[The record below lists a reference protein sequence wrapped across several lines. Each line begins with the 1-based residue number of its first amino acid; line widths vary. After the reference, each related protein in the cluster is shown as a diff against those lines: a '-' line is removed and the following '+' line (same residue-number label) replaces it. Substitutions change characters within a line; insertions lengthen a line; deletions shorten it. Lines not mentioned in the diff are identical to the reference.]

1 MAENIYFPLSG
12 AGGGGGSEAAPHITI
27 TVDDLKY
34 DYSGT
39 LTAEQLAILAED
51 NAYINFDIVISSDAK
66 IRLILNKTEVIPNE
80 GTPTNYVFAAAINL
94 GEGEPMTF
102 SLLITVEYSSY
113 ISSVFNPAFYL
124 KGVKV
129 NGTELDSPNDI
140 AELNLK
146 TINNQSIV
154 GTGDITVEG
163 GAEVIEKGINLNTNK
178 FTTAL
183 TADEFNKLKN
193 NEAVI
198 KITTSYLDVIQL
210 DLYGGNPS
218 ILNGTVAG
226 GDYDLLVYAIP
237 SHLIDNPAVY
247 ILSIQSN
254 TLDSF
259 ALKTVSAYEPVL
271 SNSPTSTYEAISANP
286 LLGFPS
292 EEADIPQLHM
302 SKSMYIGKITP
313 TNDYTG
319 YTWNAGTD
327 NKHLTFVNELAEIL
341 NLESDATNFN
351 TFEAVLKLNE
361 NNPNASAI
369 VKKYYSCILHISSN
383 TSNSS
388 EGTFTIYDT
397 ATNKITYV
405 ILRIYAYP
413 NASNTF
419 VIDYLKAYQDGEE
432 ITSTFASKI
441 EAIYLNLL

>member
-1 MAENIYFPLSG
+1 MAENIYFPLNGGSG
-12 AGGGGGSEAAPHITI
+12 SGSEAAPHITI

-66 IRLILNKTEVIPNE
+66 IRFILNKNEVIPNE

-102 SLLITVEYSSY
+102 SLLITVEDSSY

-163 GAEVIEKGINLNTNK
+163 GAEVIEKGINLSTNK
-178 FTTAL
+178 FTTVL
-183 TADEFNKLKN
+183 TAEEFNKLKN
-193 NEAVI
+193 NEAII
-198 KITTSYLDVIQL
+198 KTTTTYLDVIPL
-210 DLYGGNPS
+210 VLYGSNPS
-218 ILNGTVAG
+218 VINGTAIG
-226 GDYDLLVYAIP
+226 SDYDMLVYAIP
-237 SHLIDNPAVY
+237 SPLTDDPAVY

-259 ALKTVSAYEPVL
+259 SIKTIQVNEPVL
-271 SNSPTSTYEAISANP
+271 GKSSTNTYSAISAYP
-286 LLGFPS
+286 LLGFS
-292 EEADIPQLHM
+292 SSEADILQLHM
-302 SKSMYIGKITP
+302 SNSIYIGKFTYDS
-313 TNDYTG
+313 TGSSYVFYEGNDSKHTYFVSKLTG
-319 YTWNAGTD
+319 IIGLENDDKNFAS
-327 NKHLTFVNELAEIL
+327 FEI
-341 NLESDATNFN
+341 
-351 TFEAVLKLNE
+351 VLKLNE
-361 NNPNASAI
+361 KNPNSSAI
-369 VKKYYSCILHISSN
+369 VDKYYSCIIHISSI
-383 TSNSS
+383 TSNAS

-405 ILRIYAYP
+405 ILRICA
-413 NASNTF
+413 NSSASPMF
-419 VIDYLKAYQDGEE
+419 EMDYLKAYQDGVE

-441 EAIYLNLL
+441 SCIYLNLL

>member
-1 MAENIYFPLSG
+1 MAENIYFPLNGGSG
-12 AGGGGGSEAAPHITI
+12 SGSEAAPHITI

-51 NAYINFDIVISSDAK
+51 NAYINFDIVISSDVK
-66 IRLILNKTEVIPNE
+66 IRFILNKTEVIPSE
-80 GTPTNYVFAAAINL
+80 GTPTNYVFSAAINL
-94 GEGEPMTF
+94 GDGKPMTF
-102 SLLITVEYSSY
+102 ALLIIVEDSSY

-183 TADEFNKLKN
+183 TTDEFNKLKN
-193 NEAVI
+193 NEAII
-198 KITTSYLDVIQL
+198 KTTTTYLDVFPL
-210 DLYGGNPS
+210 VLYGDNPS
-218 ILNGTVAG
+218 VIIGTAIG

-237 SHLIDNPAVY
+237 SPLIDDSIVY

-259 ALKTVSAYEPVL
+259 SIKTIQVNEPVL
-271 SNSPTSTYEAISANP
+271 GNSSTNTYSAISDYP
-286 LLGFPS
+286 LLGFS
-292 EEADIPQLHM
+292 SSEADILQLHM
-302 SKSMYIGKITP
+302 SNSIYIGKFTYDS
-313 TNDYTG
+313 TGSSYVFNEGNDSKHTYFVSKLTG
-319 YTWNAGTD
+319 IIGLENDDKNFAS
-327 NKHLTFVNELAEIL
+327 FEI
-341 NLESDATNFN
+341 
-351 TFEAVLKLNE
+351 VLKLNE
-361 NNPNASAI
+361 KNPNSSAI
-369 VKKYYSCILHISSN
+369 IEKYYSCIIHISSI
-383 TSNSS
+383 TSNAS

-405 ILRIYAYP
+405 ILRICA
-413 NASNTF
+413 NSSASPMF
-419 VIDYLKAYQDGEE
+419 EMDYLKAYQDGVE

-441 EAIYLNLL
+441 SCIYLNLL

>member
-1 MAENIYFPLSG
+1 MAENIYFPLNGGSG
-12 AGGGGGSEAAPHITI
+12 SGSEAAPHITI

-66 IRLILNKTEVIPNE
+66 IRFILNKTEVIPNE

-102 SLLITVEYSSY
+102 SLLIIVEDSSY

-163 GAEVIEKGINLNTNK
+163 GAEVIEKGINLSTNK
-178 FTTAL
+178 FATVL
-183 TADEFNKLKN
+183 TAEEFNKLKN
-193 NEAVI
+193 NEAII
-198 KITTSYLDVIQL
+198 KTTTTYLDVIPL
-210 DLYGGNPS
+210 VLYGSNPS
-218 ILNGTVAG
+218 VINGTAIG
-226 GDYDLLVYAIP
+226 SDYDMLVYAIP
-237 SHLIDNPAVY
+237 SPLTDDPAVY

-259 ALKTVSAYEPVL
+259 SIKTIQVNEPVL
-271 SNSPTSTYEAISANP
+271 GKSSTNTYSAISDYP
-286 LLGFPS
+286 LLGFS
-292 EEADIPQLHM
+292 SSEADIPQLHM
-302 SKSMYIGKITP
+302 SNSIYIGKFTYDS
-313 TNDYTG
+313 TGSSYVFYEGNDSKHTYFVSKLTG
-319 YTWNAGTD
+319 IIGLENDDKNFAS
-327 NKHLTFVNELAEIL
+327 FEI
-341 NLESDATNFN
+341 
-351 TFEAVLKLNE
+351 VLKLNE
-361 NNPNASAI
+361 KNPNSSAI
-369 VKKYYSCILHISSN
+369 VDKYYSCIIHISSI
-383 TSNSS
+383 TSNAS

-405 ILRIYAYP
+405 ILRICA
-413 NASNTF
+413 NSSASPMF
-419 VIDYLKAYQDGEE
+419 EMDYLKAYQDGVE

-441 EAIYLNLL
+441 SCIYLNLL

>member
-1 MAENIYFPLSG
+1 MAENIYFPLNGGSG
-12 AGGGGGSEAAPHITI
+12 SGSEAAPHITI

-66 IRLILNKTEVIPNE
+66 TRFILNKTEVIPNE

-94 GEGEPMTF
+94 SEGEPMTF
-102 SLLITVEYSSY
+102 SLLITVEDSSY

-183 TADEFNKLKN
+183 TTDEFNKLKN
-193 NEAVI
+193 NEAII
-198 KITTSYLDVIQL
+198 KTTTTYLDIPLV
-210 DLYGGNPS
+210 LYGDNPS
-218 ILNGTVAG
+218 VINGTAIG
-226 GDYDLLVYAIP
+226 SDYDLLVYAISSP
-237 SHLIDNPAVY
+237 LIDDPVVY

-259 ALKTVSAYEPVL
+259 SIKTIQVNEPVL
-271 SNSPTSTYEAISANP
+271 GNSSTNTYSAISYYP

-292 EEADIPQLHM
+292 SEADILQLHM
-302 SKSMYIGKITP
+302 SNSIYIGKFTYDS
-313 TNDYTG
+313 TGSSFVFYEGNDSKHTYFVSKLTG
-319 YTWNAGTD
+319 IIGLENDDKNFAS
-327 NKHLTFVNELAEIL
+327 FEI
-341 NLESDATNFN
+341 
-351 TFEAVLKLNE
+351 VLKLNE
-361 NNPNASAI
+361 KNPNSSAI
-369 VKKYYSCILHISSN
+369 IDKYYSCIIHISSI
-383 TSNSS
+383 TSNAS

-405 ILRIYAYP
+405 ILRICA
-413 NASNTF
+413 NSSASPMF
-419 VIDYLKAYQDGEE
+419 EMDYLKAYQDGVE

-441 EAIYLNLL
+441 SCIYLNLL

>member
-1 MAENIYFPLSG
+1 MAENIYFPLNGGSG
-12 AGGGGGSEAAPHITI
+12 SGSEAAPHITI

-66 IRLILNKTEVIPNE
+66 IRFILNKTEVIPNE

-94 GEGEPMTF
+94 DEGEPMTF
-102 SLLITVEYSSY
+102 SLLITVEDSSY
-113 ISSVFNPAFYL
+113 ISSVFDPAFYL

-183 TADEFNKLKN
+183 TTDEFNKLKN
-193 NEAVI
+193 NEAII
-198 KITTSYLDVIQL
+198 KITTTYLDVIPL
-210 DLYGGNPS
+210 VLYGDNPS
-218 ILNGTVAG
+218 VINGTAIG
-226 GDYDLLVYAIP
+226 SDYDLLVYAIP
-237 SHLIDNPAVY
+237 SPLIDDPVVY

-259 ALKTVSAYEPVL
+259 SIKTIQVNEPVL
-271 SNSPTSTYEAISANP
+271 GKSSTNTYSAISAYP
-286 LLGFPS
+286 LLGFS
-292 EEADIPQLHM
+292 SSEADIFQLHM
-302 SKSMYIGKITP
+302 SNSIYIGKFTYDS
-313 TNDYTG
+313 TGSSYVFYEGNDSKHTYFVSKLTDIIG
-319 YTWNAGTD
+319 LEND
-327 NKHLTFVNELAEIL
+327 NKNFASFEI
-341 NLESDATNFN
+341 
-351 TFEAVLKLNE
+351 VLKLNE
-361 NNPNASAI
+361 KNPNSSAI
-369 VKKYYSCILHISSN
+369 IDKYYSCIIHISSI
-383 TSNSS
+383 TSNAS

-405 ILRIYAYP
+405 ILRICA
-413 NASNTF
+413 NSSASPMF
-419 VIDYLKAYQDGEE
+419 EMDYLKAYQDGVE

-441 EAIYLNLL
+441 SCIYLNLL

>member
-1 MAENIYFPLSG
+1 MAENIYFPLNGGSG
-12 AGGGGGSEAAPHITI
+12 SGSEAAPHITI

-66 IRLILNKTEVIPNE
+66 TRFILNKTEVIPNE

-102 SLLITVEYSSY
+102 SLLITVEDSSY

-183 TADEFNKLKN
+183 TTDEFNKLKN
-193 NEAVI
+193 NEAII
-198 KITTSYLDVIQL
+198 KITTTYLDFIPLV
-210 DLYGGNPS
+210 LYGDNPS
-218 ILNGTVAG
+218 VINGTAIG
-226 GDYDLLVYAIP
+226 SDYDLLVYAIP
-237 SHLIDNPAVY
+237 SPLIDIPVVY
-247 ILSIQSN
+247 IVSIQSN

-259 ALKTVSAYEPVL
+259 SIKTIQVNEPVL
-271 SNSPTSTYEAISANP
+271 GNSSTNTYSAISDYP

-292 EEADIPQLHM
+292 SEADTLQLHM
-302 SKSMYIGKITP
+302 SNSIYIGKFTYDS
-313 TNDYTG
+313 TGSSFVFYEGNDSKHTYFVSKLTG
-319 YTWNAGTD
+319 IIGLENDDKNFAS
-327 NKHLTFVNELAEIL
+327 FEI
-341 NLESDATNFN
+341 
-351 TFEAVLKLNE
+351 VLKLNE
-361 NNPNASAI
+361 KNPNSSAI
-369 VKKYYSCILHISSN
+369 IDKYYSCIIHISSI
-383 TSNSS
+383 TSNAS

-405 ILRIYAYP
+405 ILRICATSS
-413 NASNTF
+413 ASPMF
-419 VIDYLKAYQDGEE
+419 EMDYLKAYQDGVE

-441 EAIYLNLL
+441 SCIYLNLL

>member
-1 MAENIYFPLSG
+1 MAENIYFPLNGGSG
-12 AGGGGGSEAAPHITI
+12 SGSEAAPHITI

-51 NAYINFDIVISSDAK
+51 NAYINFDIVISSDSK
-66 IRLILNKTEVIPNE
+66 IRFILNKNEVIPNE
-80 GTPTNYVFAAAINL
+80 GTPINYVFAAPINL

-102 SLLITVEYSSY
+102 SLFITVEDSSY

-163 GAEVIEKGINLNTNK
+163 GAEVIEKGINLSTNK
-178 FTTAL
+178 FTTVL
-183 TADEFNKLKN
+183 TAEEFNKLKN
-193 NEAVI
+193 NEAII
-198 KITTSYLDVIQL
+198 KTTTTYLDVIPL
-210 DLYGGNPS
+210 VLYGSNPS
-218 ILNGTVAG
+218 VINGTAIG
-226 GDYDLLVYAIP
+226 SDYDMLVYAIP
-237 SHLIDNPAVY
+237 SPLTDDPAVY

-259 ALKTVSAYEPVL
+259 SIKTIQVNEPVL
-271 SNSPTSTYEAISANP
+271 GKSSTNTYSAISDYP
-286 LLGFPS
+286 LLGFS
-292 EEADIPQLHM
+292 SREADILQLHM
-302 SKSMYIGKITP
+302 SNSIYIGKFTYDS
-313 TNDYTG
+313 TGSSYVFYEGNDSKHTYFVSKLTG
-319 YTWNAGTD
+319 IIGLENDDKNYAS
-327 NKHLTFVNELAEIL
+327 FEI
-341 NLESDATNFN
+341 
-351 TFEAVLKLNE
+351 VLRLNE
-361 NNPNASAI
+361 KNPNTSVI
-369 VKKYYSCILHISSN
+369 EDKYYSCIIHISSI
-383 TSNSS
+383 TSNAS

-405 ILRIYAYP
+405 ILRICA
-413 NASNTF
+413 NSSASPMF
-419 VIDYLKAYQDGEE
+419 EMDYLKAYQDGVE

-441 EAIYLNLL
+441 SCIYLYLL

>member
-51 NAYINFDIVISSDAK
+51 NAYINFDIVISSDEK
-66 IRLILNKTEVIPNE
+66 IRFILNKTVVIPSE

-94 GEGEPMTF
+94 GEGETMTF
-102 SLLITVEYSSY
+102 SLLITVEDSSY
-113 ISSVFNPAFYL
+113 IGSVFNPEFYL

-129 NGTELDSPNDI
+129 NGTELDSPNNI

-146 TINNQSIV
+146 TINSQSIV

-163 GAEVIEKGINLNTNK
+163 GAEVIEKGINLITNK
-178 FTTAL
+178 FTTVL
-183 TADEFNKLKN
+183 TAEEFNKLKN

-198 KITTSYLDVIQL
+198 KVTTTYFDIIPLV
-210 DLYGGNPS
+210 LYGSNPS
-218 ILNGTVAG
+218 VINGTAIG
-226 GDYDLLVYAIP
+226 SDYDMLVYAIP
-237 SHLIDNPAVY
+237 SPLTDDPAVY
-247 ILSIQSN
+247 IISIQSN

-259 ALKTVSAYEPVL
+259 SIKTIQVNEPVL
-271 SNSPTSTYEAISANP
+271 GNSSTDTYGAISTNP

-313 TNDYTG
+313 INDYTG

-341 NLESDATNFN
+341 NLESDNTNFN

-413 NASNTF
+413 NASDTF
-419 VIDYLKAYQDGEE
+419 VIDYLKAYQDGAE

>member
-1 MAENIYFPLSG
+1 MAENIYFPLNGGSG
-12 AGGGGGSEAAPHITI
+12 SGSEAAPHITI

-66 IRLILNKTEVIPNE
+66 IRFILNKTEVIPNE

-102 SLLITVEYSSY
+102 SLLITVEDSSY

-163 GAEVIEKGINLNTNK
+163 GAEVIEKGINLSTNK
-178 FTTAL
+178 FTTVL
-183 TADEFNKLKN
+183 TAEEFNKLKN
-193 NEAVI
+193 NEAII
-198 KITTSYLDVIQL
+198 KTTITYLDVIPL
-210 DLYGGNPS
+210 VLCGSNPS
-218 ILNGTVAG
+218 VINGTAVG
-226 GDYDLLVYAIP
+226 SDYDMLVYAIP
-237 SHLIDNPAVY
+237 SPLTDDPAVY

-259 ALKTVSAYEPVL
+259 SIKTIQVNEPVL
-271 SNSPTSTYEAISANP
+271 GKSSTNTYSAISDYP
-286 LLGFPS
+286 LLGFS
-292 EEADIPQLHM
+292 SSEADILQLHM
-302 SKSMYIGKITP
+302 SNSIYIGKFTYDS
-313 TNDYTG
+313 TGSSYVFYEGNDSKHTYFVSKLTG
-319 YTWNAGTD
+319 IIGLENDDKNFAS
-327 NKHLTFVNELAEIL
+327 FEI
-341 NLESDATNFN
+341 
-351 TFEAVLKLNE
+351 VLKLNE
-361 NNPNASAI
+361 KNPNSSAI
-369 VKKYYSCILHISSN
+369 VDKYYSCIIHISSI
-383 TSNSS
+383 TSNAS

-405 ILRIYAYP
+405 ILRICA
-413 NASNTF
+413 NSSASPMF
-419 VIDYLKAYQDGEE
+419 EMDYLKAYQDGVE

-441 EAIYLNLL
+441 SCIYLNLL

>member
-1 MAENIYFPLSG
+1 MAENIYFPLNGGSG
-12 AGGGGGSEAAPHITI
+12 SGSEAAPHITI

-66 IRLILNKTEVIPNE
+66 IRFILNKTEVIPNE

-102 SLLITVEYSSY
+102 SLLITVEDSSY
-113 ISSVFNPAFYL
+113 IGSVFNPAFYL

-183 TADEFNKLKN
+183 TTDEFNKLKN
-193 NEAVI
+193 NEAII
-198 KITTSYLDVIQL
+198 KTTTTYLDVIPL
-210 DLYGGNPS
+210 VLYGDNPS
-218 ILNGTVAG
+218 VINGTAIG
-226 GDYDLLVYAIP
+226 GDYDLLVYAISCP
-237 SHLIDNPAVY
+237 LIDNPVVY

-259 ALKTVSAYEPVL
+259 SIKTIQVNEPVL
-271 SNSPTSTYEAISANP
+271 GDSSTNTYSAISDNP
-286 LLGFPS
+286 LLGFS
-292 EEADIPQLHM
+292 SSEADILQLHM
-302 SKSMYIGKITP
+302 SNSIYIGKFTYDS
-313 TNDYTG
+313 TGSSYVFYEGNDSKHTYFVSKLTG
-319 YTWNAGTD
+319 IIGLENDDKNFAS
-327 NKHLTFVNELAEIL
+327 FEI
-341 NLESDATNFN
+341 
-351 TFEAVLKLNE
+351 VLKLNE
-361 NNPNASAI
+361 KNPNSSAI
-369 VKKYYSCILHISSN
+369 IDKYYSCIIHISSI
-383 TSNSS
+383 TSNAS

-405 ILRIYAYP
+405 ILRICA
-413 NASNTF
+413 NSSASPMF
-419 VIDYLKAYQDGEE
+419 EMDYLKAYQDGVE

-441 EAIYLNLL
+441 SCIYLNLL

>member
-1 MAENIYFPLSG
+1 MAENIYFPLNGGSG
-12 AGGGGGSEAAPHITI
+12 SGSEAAPHITI

-66 IRLILNKTEVIPNE
+66 IRFILNKNEVIPNE

-102 SLLITVEYSSY
+102 SLLITVEDSSY

-163 GAEVIEKGINLNTNK
+163 GAEVIEKGINLSTNK
-178 FTTAL
+178 FTTVL
-183 TADEFNKLKN
+183 TAEEFNKLKN
-193 NEAVI
+193 NEAII
-198 KITTSYLDVIQL
+198 KITTTYLDVIPL
-210 DLYGGNPS
+210 VLYGSNPS
-218 ILNGTVAG
+218 VINGTAIG
-226 GDYDLLVYAIP
+226 GDYDMLVYAITSP
-237 SHLIDNPAVY
+237 LTDDSAVY

-259 ALKTVSAYEPVL
+259 SIKTIQVNEPVL
-271 SNSPTSTYEAISANP
+271 GNSSTNTYSAISAYP
-286 LLGFPS
+286 LLGFS
-292 EEADIPQLHM
+292 SSEADILQLHM
-302 SKSMYIGKITP
+302 SNSIYIGKFTYDS
-313 TNDYTG
+313 TGSSYVFYEGNDSKHTYFVSKLTG
-319 YTWNAGTD
+319 IIDLEND
-327 NKHLTFVNELAEIL
+327 DKNFSSFEI
-341 NLESDATNFN
+341 
-351 TFEAVLKLNE
+351 VLKLNE
-361 NNPNASAI
+361 KNPNSSAI
-369 VKKYYSCILHISSN
+369 VDKYYSCIIHISSI
-383 TSNSS
+383 TSNAS

-405 ILRIYAYP
+405 ILRICA
-413 NASNTF
+413 NSSASPMF
-419 VIDYLKAYQDGEE
+419 EMDYLKAYQDGVE

-441 EAIYLNLL
+441 SCIYLNLL

>member
-1 MAENIYFPLSG
+1 MAENIYFPLNGGSG
-12 AGGGGGSEAAPHITI
+12 SGSEAAPHITI

-66 IRLILNKTEVIPNE
+66 IRFILNKTEVIPNE

-102 SLLITVEYSSY
+102 SLLITVEDSSY
-113 ISSVFNPAFYL
+113 ISLVFNPAFYL

-183 TADEFNKLKN
+183 TTDEFNKLKN
-193 NEAVI
+193 NEAII
-198 KITTSYLDVIQL
+198 KITTTYLDFILLV
-210 DLYGGNPS
+210 LYGDNPS
-218 ILNGTVAG
+218 VINGTAIG
-226 GDYDLLVYAIP
+226 SNYDLLVYAIP
-237 SHLIDNPAVY
+237 SPLIDNPVVY
-247 ILSIQSN
+247 IVSIQSN

-259 ALKTVSAYEPVL
+259 SIKTIQVNEPVL
-271 SNSPTSTYEAISANP
+271 GNSSTDTYSAISDYP
-286 LLGFPS
+286 LLGFSSS
-292 EEADIPQLHM
+292 EVDIPQLHM
-302 SKSMYIGKITP
+302 SNSIYIGKFTYDS
-313 TNDYTG
+313 TGSSYVFYEGNDSKHTYFVSKLTG
-319 YTWNAGTD
+319 FIGS
-327 NKHLTFVNELAEIL
+327 
-341 NLESDATNFN
+341 ESDHKNFAS
-351 TFEAVLKLNE
+351 FEIVLKLNE
-361 NNPNASAI
+361 KNPNSSAI
-369 VKKYYSCILHISSN
+369 IDKYYSCIIHISSI
-383 TSNSS
+383 TSNAS

-405 ILRIYAYP
+405 ILRICA
-413 NASNTF
+413 NSSASHMF
-419 VIDYLKAYQDGEE
+419 EMDYLKAYQDGVD

-441 EAIYLNLL
+441 SCIYLNLL

>member
-1 MAENIYFPLSG
+1 MAENIYFPLNGGSG
-12 AGGGGGSEAAPHITI
+12 SGSEAAPHITI

-66 IRLILNKTEVIPNE
+66 IRFILNKTEVIPNE

-102 SLLITVEYSSY
+102 SLLITVEDSSY

-163 GAEVIEKGINLNTNK
+163 GAEVIEKGINLSTNK
-178 FTTAL
+178 FATVL
-183 TADEFNKLKN
+183 TAEEFNKLKN
-193 NEAVI
+193 NEAII
-198 KITTSYLDVIQL
+198 KTTTTYLDVIPL
-210 DLYGGNPS
+210 VLYGSNPS
-218 ILNGTVAG
+218 VINGTAIG
-226 GDYDLLVYAIP
+226 SDYDMLVYAIP
-237 SHLIDNPAVY
+237 SPLTDDPAVY

-259 ALKTVSAYEPVL
+259 SIKTIQVNEPVL
-271 SNSPTSTYEAISANP
+271 GKSSTNTYSAISAYP
-286 LLGFPS
+286 LLGFS
-292 EEADIPQLHM
+292 SSEADILQLHM
-302 SKSMYIGKITP
+302 SNSIYIGKFTYDS
-313 TNDYTG
+313 TGSSYVFYEGNDSKHTYFVSKLTG
-319 YTWNAGTD
+319 IIGLENDDKNFAS
-327 NKHLTFVNELAEIL
+327 FEI
-341 NLESDATNFN
+341 
-351 TFEAVLKLNE
+351 VLKLNE
-361 NNPNASAI
+361 KNPNSSAI
-369 VKKYYSCILHISSN
+369 VDKYYSCIIHISSI
-383 TSNSS
+383 TSNAS

-405 ILRIYAYP
+405 ILRICA
-413 NASNTF
+413 NSSASPMF
-419 VIDYLKAYQDGEE
+419 EMDYLKAYQDGVE

-441 EAIYLNLL
+441 SCIYLNLL

>member
-1 MAENIYFPLSG
+1 MAENIYFPLNGGSG
-12 AGGGGGSEAAPHITI
+12 SGSEAAPHITI

-66 IRLILNKTEVIPNE
+66 IRFILNKTEVIPNE

-94 GEGEPMTF
+94 GEGKPMTF
-102 SLLITVEYSSY
+102 SLLITVEDSSY

-154 GTGDITVEG
+154 GTGNITVEG
-163 GAEVIEKGINLNTNK
+163 GAEVIEKGINLSTNK
-178 FTTAL
+178 FTTVL
-183 TADEFNKLKN
+183 TAEEFNKLKN
-193 NEAVI
+193 NEAII
-198 KITTSYLDVIQL
+198 KTTTTYLDVIPL
-210 DLYGGNPS
+210 VLYGSNPS
-218 ILNGTVAG
+218 VINGTAIG
-226 GDYDLLVYAIP
+226 SDYDMLVYAITSP
-237 SHLIDNPAVY
+237 LTDDPAVY

-259 ALKTVSAYEPVL
+259 SIKTIQVNEPVL
-271 SNSPTSTYEAISANP
+271 GNSSTNTYSAISAYP
-286 LLGFPS
+286 LLGFS
-292 EEADIPQLHM
+292 SSEADILQLHM
-302 SKSMYIGKITP
+302 SNSIYIGKFTYDS
-313 TNDYTG
+313 TGSSYVFYEGNDSKHTYFVSKLTG
-319 YTWNAGTD
+319 IIGLENDDKNFAS
-327 NKHLTFVNELAEIL
+327 FEI
-341 NLESDATNFN
+341 
-351 TFEAVLKLNE
+351 VLKLNE
-361 NNPNASAI
+361 KNPNSSAI
-369 VKKYYSCILHISSN
+369 VDKYYSCIIHISSI
-383 TSNSS
+383 TSNAS

-405 ILRIYAYP
+405 ILRICA
-413 NASNTF
+413 NSSASPMF
-419 VIDYLKAYQDGEE
+419 EMDYLKAYQDGVE

-441 EAIYLNLL
+441 SCIYLNLL